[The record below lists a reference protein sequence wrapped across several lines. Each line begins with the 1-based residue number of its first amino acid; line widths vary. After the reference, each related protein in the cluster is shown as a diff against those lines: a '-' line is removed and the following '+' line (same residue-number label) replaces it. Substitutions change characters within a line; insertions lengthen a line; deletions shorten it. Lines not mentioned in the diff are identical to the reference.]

1 MRPPRCFTAG
11 PHQLHSF
18 SAELG
23 FGVGAHPPPTDPFE
37 GESPWQQA
45 CSWASAIAAL
55 LTTALPAQQPVRR
68 GFDDPPPDKIVIKV
82 ATVNGSGC
90 PQGTAAVAVSEDNT
104 AFTVTYS
111 DYLAQVGGN
120 SDPTAFRKNCQLN
133 LLVHVP
139 AGFTYAI
146 ASADYRG
153 FASLQPG
160 ASAVQRAS
168 YYFQGSS
175 QHGVQEPPLH
185 RPPQR
190 QLAGHRHHRLGPT
203 GLGPLRSPAQL
214 QHQHRAPGERRHQSP
229 GKVSFMTMDST
240 DGDISTIYHLAWKQ
254 CPAK

>member
-1 MRPPRCFTAG
+1 MTTG
-11 PHQLHSF
+11 LL
-18 SAELG
+18 LG
-23 FGVGAHPPPTDPFE
+23 GAV
-37 GESPWQQA
+37 
-45 CSWASAIAAL
+45 AAL
-55 LTTALPAQQPVRR
+55 LTAALPAQNPSS
-68 GFDDPPPDKIVIKV
+68 GFEDPPPDKIVIKV

-111 DYLAQVGGN
+111 DYLAQAGGN

-139 AGFTYAI
+139 QGFTYAV

-153 FASLQPG
+153 FAALQSG

-175 QHGVQEPPLH
+175 STVFKSHPFAGPYNDNWQATDTTDWAQLVWAPCGVQRNFNINTEL
-185 RPPQR
+185 RVT
-190 QLAGHRHHRLGPT
+190 AG
-203 GLGPLRSPAQL
+203 SQA
-214 QHQHRAPGERRHQSP
+214 P

-240 DGDISTIYHLAWKQ
+240 DGEISTVYHLAWKE
-254 CPAK
+254 CPES